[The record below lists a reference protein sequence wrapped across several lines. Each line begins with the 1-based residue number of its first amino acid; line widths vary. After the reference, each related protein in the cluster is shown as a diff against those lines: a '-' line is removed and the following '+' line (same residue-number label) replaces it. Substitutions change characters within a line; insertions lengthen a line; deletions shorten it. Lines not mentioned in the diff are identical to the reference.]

1 MKVASFNVNS
11 LRARLEVVLSWL
23 GKFEPDVLCVQET
36 KIQDVAC
43 AAPISSDVRGSIIFE
58 NGGRK

>member
-1 MKVASFNVNS
+1 MKVVSFNVNS
-11 LRARLEVVLSWL
+11 LRARLDVVLSWL

-43 AAPISSDVRGSIIFE
+43 VAPISSNFRGSIIF
-58 NGGRK
+58 